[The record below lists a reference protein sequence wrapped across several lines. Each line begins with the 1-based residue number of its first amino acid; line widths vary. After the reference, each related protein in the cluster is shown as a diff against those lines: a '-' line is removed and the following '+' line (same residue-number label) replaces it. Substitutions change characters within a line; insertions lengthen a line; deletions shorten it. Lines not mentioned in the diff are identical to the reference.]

1 MVRLIMSGKGEGK
14 TKQLMELMT
23 SAAETEN
30 GCMVCI
36 EAARSISFSLRH
48 QTRMIDAGEY
58 QLTTFDTLR
67 GFLSGLYA
75 GNYDISHIFIDD
87 LCKIVKEPTTQDLEK
102 LWKNRAKP
110 TACPPARAKSTSAC
124 FFWKSSS
131 RSRSSVAT
139 TCSSIFS

>member
-75 GNYDISHIFIDD
+75 GNYDISHIFIDN
-87 LCKIVKEPTTQDLEK
+87 LCKVAHSGDQREVDAFLAWLDSFTSPIGMKCTITISADPD
-102 LWKNRAKP
+102 
-110 TACPPARAKSTSAC
+110 TATDTMRR
-124 FFWKSSS
+124 FM
-131 RSRSSVAT
+131 
-139 TCSSIFS
+139 